1 MQVCLLCSKTE
12 LQKTGLSKQTFL
24 NQKIILNLKSDYFCN
39 KRYYMVL
46 DYKITEEN
54 NIQVLV
60 LSGELIDKN
69 QATDLV
75 KNIDDLLT
83 QGKSKLIIDL
93 SDLKY
98 MNSSGLNVLIQL
110 LTKTRTNGGESVI
123 FNVSKKVNDLLIIT
137 KLNTLFKVAD
147 NKADAIKMLN

>member
-1 MQVCLLCSKTE
+1 
-12 LQKTGLSKQTFL
+12 
-24 NQKIILNLKSDYFCN
+24 
-39 KRYYMVL
+39 MVL
-46 DYKITEEN
+46 DYKITGEN

-60 LSGELIDKN
+60 LSGELIDKH
-69 QATDLV
+69 QANDLIKRV
-75 KNIDDLLT
+75 DELLVEGKN
-83 QGKSKLIIDL
+83 KLIIDL

-123 FNVSKKVNDLLIIT
+123 FNVSKKVNDLLVLT

-147 NKADAIKMLN
+147 SKEAAIRMLG

>member
-1 MQVCLLCSKTE
+1 
-12 LQKTGLSKQTFL
+12 
-24 NQKIILNLKSDYFCN
+24 
-39 KRYYMVL
+39 MVL

-75 KNIDDLLT
+75 KSIDELLVE
-83 QGKSKLIIDL
+83 GKNKLIIDL

-123 FNVSKKVNDLLIIT
+123 FNVSKKVNDLLVIT

-147 NKADAIKMLN
+147 SKEAAIKMLG

>member
-1 MQVCLLCSKTE
+1 
-12 LQKTGLSKQTFL
+12 
-24 NQKIILNLKSDYFCN
+24 
-39 KRYYMVL
+39 MVL
-46 DYKITEEN
+46 DYIITEEN

-60 LSGELIDKN
+60 LKGELIDKN
-69 QATDLV
+69 QAIDLI
-75 KNIDDLLT
+75 KNVDELL
-83 QGKSKLIIDL
+83 QLGKNKLVIDL

-110 LTKTRTNGGESVI
+110 LTKTRTSGGESVI

-147 NKADAIKMLN
+147 TKEDAMKLLLS

>member
-1 MQVCLLCSKTE
+1 
-12 LQKTGLSKQTFL
+12 
-24 NQKIILNLKSDYFCN
+24 
-39 KRYYMVL
+39 MVL

-69 QATDLV
+69 QATDLI
-75 KNIDDLLT
+75 KNIDDILA

-147 NKADAIKMLN
+147 NKADAIKMLA

>member
-1 MQVCLLCSKTE
+1 
-12 LQKTGLSKQTFL
+12 
-24 NQKIILNLKSDYFCN
+24 
-39 KRYYMVL
+39 MVL
-46 DYKITEEN
+46 DYIITEEN

-69 QATDLV
+69 QATDLI
-75 KNIDDLLT
+75 KNIDELLVD
-83 QGKSKLIIDL
+83 GKNKLIIDL

-123 FNVSKKVNDLLIIT
+123 FNVSKKVNDLLVIT

-147 NKADAIKMLN
+147 SKEAAIKMLA